1 MALFP
6 EFPIEGITEDSQQPS
21 KTYKLDFDT
30 GRIIG
35 MVDNLQAVNQ
45 SITKTLMTPRFDCY
59 AYDDQYGSEI
69 AKLMRSDGVTR
80 EYLRSE
86 AESQLNDALLADS
99 RIDRLEDISIEFDR
113 DEVDISFT
121 AQTAFGV
128 LQSGMSDRVTA

>member
-21 KTYKLDFDT
+21 KTYRLDLDS
-30 GRIIG
+30 GHIIG

-45 SITKTLMTPRFDCY
+45 GIMKALLTPRFDCY

-86 AESQLNDALLADS
+86 AEAQLNDALLADS
-99 RIDRLEDISIEFDR
+99 RIDRLEDVTIEFDR

-128 LQSGMSDRVTA
+128 LQSSFRE